1 MAYRFRKARARASR
15 GTSGTRAGEAREIV
29 HDLHNNVA
37 SMHMWLITLLE
48 KPCPHCR
55 EPREEIAGG
64 IRRNLT
70 SMLAATRRLTELR
83 KGARVTATRSGGGGR
98 ALR

>member
-1 MAYRFRKARARASR
+1 MAYRFRKARAPTSR
-15 GTSGTRAGEAREIV
+15 GPSSALAGEAREIV

-37 SMHMWLITLLE
+37 SMNMWLVTLLE
-48 KPCPHCR
+48 RRCAHCNDSH
-55 EPREEIAGG
+55 EEVAAG

-70 SMLAATRRLTELR
+70 SMLAATRRLTQSR
-83 KGARVTATRSGGGGR
+83 KRGTVTPTRSRDEGR

>member
-1 MAYRFRKARARASR
+1 MAYRFRKARAPTSR
-15 GTSGTRAGEAREIV
+15 GPSSAGAGEAREVV

-48 KPCPHCR
+48 RRCPHCNDS
-55 EPREEIAGG
+55 REEVAAG

-70 SMLAATRRLTELR
+70 SMLAATRRLGSR
-83 KGARVTATRSGGGGR
+83 KGGRVATRSRDEGR
-98 ALR
+98 AVR

>member
-15 GTSGTRAGEAREIV
+15 GTSSTRAGEAREIV

-48 KPCPHCR
+48 RRCPYCN
-55 EPREEIAGG
+55 ESREEVAAG

-70 SMLAATRRLTELR
+70 SMLAATGRLTALR
-83 KGARVTATRSGGGGR
+83 KSGRVPAARSGAEGR